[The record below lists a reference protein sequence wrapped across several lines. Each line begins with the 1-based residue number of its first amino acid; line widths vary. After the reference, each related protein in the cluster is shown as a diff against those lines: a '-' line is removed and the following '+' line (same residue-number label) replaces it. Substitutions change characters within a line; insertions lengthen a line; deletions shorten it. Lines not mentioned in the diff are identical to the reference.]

1 MNKKKIIIF
10 SLVFLGIIF
19 LIFDF
24 LSYRVDKIVKN
35 LIVNQG
41 SQTLGQ
47 QVSVGQINTSIVGS
61 SIKISNI
68 EIKNLEGF
76 KNKNIIQ
83 IKNINADFLFTSLF
97 KDTIVIKNINIDGA
111 TLYYEVLISNN
122 REVKDNVSSFK
133 PAAKNTVSPKAK
145 TIDISKEQENNKQ
158 SKKKSKDFLINQL
171 TINNSSINASSEFL
185 DIKKDINLSKMS
197 FNNVGTIEQATK
209 FKEVLQMIFSNVLLN
224 INNEI
229 IQGDLKNKIKDK
241 VKNLRNKI
249 SPESLKKLERTFR

>member
-1 MNKKKIIIF
+1 MNKKKLIIF
-10 SLVFLGIIF
+10 SIVFLVITFI
-19 LIFDF
+19 IFDF
-24 LSYRVDKIVKN
+24 LSYRVNKIVKN

-47 QVSVGQINTSIVGS
+47 QVSVEKIDTSIASS

-97 KDTIVIKNINIDGA
+97 KDTIIIKNINIEGA
-111 TLYYEVLISNN
+111 TLYYELLISNK
-122 REVKDNVSSFK
+122 EVKDNVSSFK
-133 PAAKNTVSPKAK
+133 PAAKNAATSSVK
-145 TIDISKEQENNKQ
+145 TTDTSKEQETSNQ
-158 SKKKSKDFLINQL
+158 SKKKNKDFLINQL
-171 TINNSSINASSEFL
+171 TINNSTINASSEFL

-209 FKEVLQMIFSNVLLN
+209 FREVLQMIFSNVLLN

>member
-1 MNKKKIIIF
+1 MNKKQIIIF
-10 SLVFLGIIF
+10 SIVFLAITFI
-19 LIFDF
+19 IFDF
-24 LSYRVDKIVKN
+24 LSYRVNKIVKN
-35 LIVNQG
+35 LIVNEG
-41 SQTLGQ
+41 SLTLGQ
-47 QVSVGQINTSIVGS
+47 QVSVGKIDTSIASS

-68 EIKNLEGF
+68 EIENLEGF

-97 KDTIVIKNINIDGA
+97 KDTIIIKNINIEGA
-111 TLYYEVLISNN
+111 TLYYEVLISNK
-122 REVKDNVSSFK
+122 EVKDNVSSFK
-133 PAAKNTVSPKAK
+133 PATKNTATSSVK
-145 TIDISKEQENNKQ
+145 TTDASKEQVTSNQ
-158 SKKKSKDFLINQL
+158 SKKKNKDFLINQL
-171 TINNSSINASSEFL
+171 IINNSTINASSEFL

-197 FNNVGTIEQATK
+197 FNNVGTIEQTTK
-209 FKEVLQMIFSNVLLN
+209 FREVLQMIFSNVLLN

>member
-10 SLVFLGIIF
+10 LIVFLGIIF

-41 SQTLGQ
+41 SQVLGQ
-47 QVSVGQINTSIVGS
+47 QVSVGQIDTSIVGS

-68 EIKNLEGF
+68 EIKNLDGF

-83 IKNINADFLFTSLF
+83 IKNINADFLFSSLF
-97 KDTIVIKNINIDGA
+97 KDTIIIKNINIDGA
-111 TLYYEVLISNN
+111 MLYYEVLITNK
-122 REVKDNVSSFK
+122 EVKDNVSSFK
-133 PAAKNTVSPKAK
+133 PAAKNTVSSSAK
-145 TIDISKEQENNKQ
+145 TTDIRKEQENNMQ

-171 TINNSSINASSEFL
+171 TINNSFINASSEFL

-197 FNNVGTIEQATK
+197 FNNVGTIEQSIK
-209 FKEVLQMIFSNVLLN
+209 FNEVLQMIFSNVLLN

-241 VKNLRNKI
+241 LKNLRNKI